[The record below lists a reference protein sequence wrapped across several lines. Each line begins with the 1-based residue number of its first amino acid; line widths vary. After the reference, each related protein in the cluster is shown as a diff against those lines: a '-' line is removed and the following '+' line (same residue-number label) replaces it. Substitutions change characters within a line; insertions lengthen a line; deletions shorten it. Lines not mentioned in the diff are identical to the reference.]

1 MDDRL
6 LVIGAETSLCVDIV
20 GDELLLTAVDSYGEM
35 QAPIKAA
42 DEARLRDWLNKRAE
56 QGDAA

>member
-6 LVIGAETSLCVDIV
+6 LVRGEAASLCVDIV

-35 QAPIKAA
+35 QVPIQPA
-42 DEARLRDWLNKRAE
+42 DEARLREWLNNRVKQEEKR
-56 QGDAA
+56 